1 MAKGK
6 AIKTSFYVTQTKKK
20 YLSVFTS
27 RSLKTFAKGE
37 LLINPNSPIYDKS
50 FGKMT
55 LSF

>member
-6 AIKTSFYVTQTKKK
+6 AIKTSFYVTLTKKK

>member
-6 AIKTSFYVTQTKKK
+6 AIKTSFYVTLTKKN
-20 YLSVFTS
+20 
-27 RSLKTFAKGE
+27 TFLFSHQGHWE
-37 LLINPNSPIYDKS
+37 LLINPYSPIYDKS